1 MVDFTGGVSEF
12 FDLRKAPPN
21 LFSIMLKASQRG
33 SLMGCSIDVSYQHAS
48 RIFITLLSLNSWNNR
63 LFWNV
68 DFSWWTK
75 SIKSTVYYFFG
86 LWMQYN
92 MNDMV
97 CCCLRSSICKLWP
110 FYGVKVRQILVSKYV
125 ILLVISVSN
134 EKGWIFHST
143 LMWVACIHCR
153 LTPINWRPA

>member
-1 MVDFTGGVSEF
+1 MAILLYCMYSKNFYFLRLEGSYESLKGGSTCEAMVDFTGGVSEF

-75 SIKSTVYYFFG
+75 SIKSIISLAYECSII
-86 LWMQYN
+86 WMTGCVAVLEVAFVN
-92 MNDMV
+92 FDPFMES
-97 CCCLRSSICKLWP
+97 RSDR
-110 FYGVKVRQILVSKYV
+110 F
-125 ILLVISVSN
+125 
-134 EKGWIFHST
+134 
-143 LMWVACIHCR
+143 
-153 LTPINWRPA
+153 